1 MASRRLVILNAIDW
15 LVIIAAIT
23 ISLLLSTVNPDM
35 HTFCVLDMTLSYPSR
50 SAKLSLPLFITLSIV
65 FPLLTIIY
73 VSLFTNLRSHP
84 PTQHHLTYPQKLK
97 LLNASLLGLG
107 VSLATSTVIFTGVK
121 NLTGK
126 ARPNFLSTCDPD
138 LEKIES
144 YTVGGFG
151 AEVSRLWVMVD
162 VEICRQ
168 IDKAALRDGFRSF
181 PSGFA
186 TIAFAG
192 LWYLSLFLCHRFGVG
207 IPTSSTPR
215 NIQQTTNFDAIHED
229 NEPLLQEIL
238 EPEAER
244 SHSTEKEPTPFPVY
258 LLLLPYIP
266 LGLAI
271 FIAGTRYFDFR
282 NHGLDVLV
290 GAAIGSVTASLG
302 FRMYH
307 PSLWG

>member
-15 LVIIAAIT
+15 LVIMYAQISTQCSFPSPIDDLCSAAIT

-50 SAKLSLPLFITLSIV
+50 SAKLSPPLFITLSIV
-65 FPLLTIIY
+65 FPLLTIIF

-138 LEKIES
+138 LENIES

-186 TIAFAG
+186 TSE
-192 LWYLSLFLCHRFGVG
+192 LS
-207 IPTSSTPR
+207 
-215 NIQQTTNFDAIHED
+215 Q
-229 NEPLLQEIL
+229 
-238 EPEAER
+238 
-244 SHSTEKEPTPFPVY
+244 
-258 LLLLPYIP
+258 LPN
-266 LGLAI
+266 LTDG
-271 FIAGTRYFDFR
+271 RYSRRESGMMD
-282 NHGLDVLV
+282 
-290 GAAIGSVTASLG
+290 
-302 FRMYH
+302 
-307 PSLWG
+307 